1 MDYDLGRDGYA
12 YEDRLSQDIHDEQ
25 GQWKVWNEGRRYRND
40 GVDIGGFDGQYYVS
54 WTEVGEWLQYTI
66 FTDID
71 TISDL
76 VFMAS
81 GNSGVISID
90 VNEKNGIT
98 RLELKESKEWVNYK
112 FKNLYLPKG
121 QNRIR
126 FRIEEGGID
135 LKAFKLIA
143 K

>member
-1 MDYDLGRDGYA
+1 MVAVY
-12 YEDRLSQDIHDEQ
+12 
-25 GQWKVWNEGRRYRND
+25 N
-40 GVDIGGFDGQYYVS
+40 
-54 WTEVGEWLQYTI
+54 

-112 FKNLYLPKG
+112 FENLYLPKG

-135 LKAFKLIA
+135 LKAFKLVA